1 MRHMFDVR
9 VILVTLVGDILT
21 QLHPVQLNPVYGSEC
36 MCECLFTFSPG
47 FACLVGLCVG
57 VGYGVDGG
65 GAGVAFIVE
74 WTQRTFGHWTLTVE
88 CCDTF
93 WSTLTHTHTY
103 SDTKGTTR
111 NLVAFYRDCV
121 QVCVPRRAVMPLVC
135 SCCSNSWPFGLVYVG
150 K

>member
-93 WSTLTHTHTY
+93 LSTRTHIHTVIQKEQHVILLHF
-103 SDTKGTTR
+103 TEIVFK
-111 NLVAFYRDCV
+111 CV
-121 QVCVPRRAVMPLVC
+121 CP
-135 SCCSNSWPFGLVYVG
+135 VG
-150 K
+150 R